1 MLLTETGDPGGELSL
16 KWRHNESRLEH
27 AELDVLIEIPSKQ
40 VLIWNLKLRSEGV
53 RSETEI

>member
-1 MLLTETGDPGGELSL
+1 MLLTETGDPGGELRL

-40 VLIWNLKLRSEGV
+40 GPYMESEA
-53 RSETEI
+53 EE